1 MKRPLAVI
9 GFTYLAVVVV
19 SFFLGLDK
27 LAVFIAVFVCL
38 AAVFLKLRKT
48 RKNVIFPAV
57 CITSA
62 AALVWLMCFNA
73 VYVRPTEELYGK
85 TTVITG
91 EICDLPYEHDGR
103 TYYKIETS
111 QIDLPGAV
119 QHTKILLSSQK
130 ALRAD
135 MYDTVTATVNI
146 YTQSEDSYKYYNI
159 SRGNY
164 LTGNIDIYKEI
175 KITENENKPLY
186 YYPLCIRKYML
197 DTVNA
202 QLPKEQAAFISA
214 VLLADKSR
222 LSDAD
227 TDAFRD
233 SGISHIIVVSG
244 FHLSV
249 ITQLMMLFLTFICMG
264 RKRAAAFI
272 CAAFVFLYMAVV
284 GFTPPILRA
293 GVMQILFL
301 FGRSITEKADSLNS
315 LGLAALI
322 ICFINPYTAVDIG
335 FLLSFSATLGIVLLG
350 GKINSFVRNRI
361 YPKEEIRTGAAYG
374 FLLVV
379 KTPLCGLIS
388 IISTS
393 LSAMAL
399 SVPILLVYFK
409 SFAPYTLITNILA
422 GPAASLLIFTAMIM
436 VFLRISVILTF
447 LEMPFVAVSG
457 LLTNYITGVA
467 GYISSLPFSVIKLT
481 NEYVPICIIASV
493 ILLVVFLS
501 LYRGRRHI
509 LAALYAGCVILI
521 FAAGFIAERIIKQ
534 GSIKLSIADCGE
546 GLTVLMSD
554 NENTSILF
562 CGGSYDKSYN
572 MENYLD
578 DSIAGSVDYM
588 LISGNAA
595 DTGGYARNI
604 LERYDINTVHVY
616 DKEKLTESVYRLS
629 GDCPG
634 IICGSTDN
642 DIIETVHIDNI
653 DIHIYNTEKCCALY
667 FELYGCDFLICSN
680 DTDCSFLPEQWLD
693 VDYLTVDGAAQ
704 NAQLVNAENIIISDT
719 AENTEKAV
727 DVYEENNVSNIYYT
741 AGCGNLAVRVYNSG
755 DVNIRREGYWL
766 S

>member
-27 LAVFIAVFVCL
+27 LTVFIAVSVCL

-85 TTVITG
+85 TAVITG

-164 LTGNIDIYKEI
+164 LTGNIDIYKDI
-175 KITENENKPLY
+175 KITSNENKPLY

-202 QLPKEQAAFISA
+202 QLPKEQAGFVSA

-222 LSDAD
+222 LSDESTSD
-227 TDAFRD
+227 FRAA
-233 SGISHIIVVSG
+233 GISHIIAVSG

-249 ITQLMMLFLTFICMG
+249 ITQLMLLLFTFICMG
-264 RKRAAAFI
+264 RKRAASFI
-272 CAAFVFLYMAVV
+272 CAGFVFLYMAVV
-284 GFTPPILRA
+284 GFTPSVVRA
-293 GVMQILFL
+293 GIMQILFL
-301 FGRSITEKADSLNS
+301 LGQTMIAKADSLNS

-322 ICFINPYTAVDIG
+322 ICFLNPYTAVDIG
-335 FLLSFSATLGIVLLG
+335 FLLSFSATLGIILWG
-350 GKINSFVRNRI
+350 GEISSYVINRI
-361 YPKEEIRTGAAYG
+361 YPKDEIKTNPLYG
-374 FLLVV
+374 FLLII

-388 IISTS
+388 TVAVS

-409 SFAPYTLITNILA
+409 SFAPYTLITNILV
-422 GPAASLLIFTAMIM
+422 GLAASVLIFTALIM
-436 VFLRISVILTF
+436 VFLRISVIFAF
-447 LEMPFVAVSG
+447 LEMPFVALSG
-457 LLTNYITGVA
+457 LLTNYIIGVA
-467 GYISSLPFSVIKLT
+467 DVISSMPFSVIKLT
-481 NEYVPICIIASV
+481 GEFVPICIIASIILLPV
-493 ILLVVFLS
+493 ILTLKWKK
-501 LYRGRRHI
+501 HI
-509 LAALYAGCVILI
+509 LAALYVVCVVFI
-521 FAAGFIAERIIKQ
+521 FGLGSVTEKLLKRN
-534 GSIKLSIADCGE
+534 SIKLSVADCGE

-554 NENTSILF
+554 NNDTAILF

-572 MENYLD
+572 ADNYIGDSVTGNISYMIVWGGDENTSL
-578 DSIAGSVDYM
+578 
-588 LISGNAA
+588 
-595 DTGGYARNI
+595 YAPDI
-604 LERYDINTVHVY
+604 LEEYNIDTVHVY
-616 DKEKLTESVYRLS
+616 DEEKQNERMYRLTKS
-629 GDCPG
+629 CPHAIYGDTSQG
-634 IICGSTDN
+634 
-642 DIIETVHIDNI
+642 NI
-653 DIHIYNTEKCCALY
+653 DKVHLNNTDIQIYKSDEGCALY
-667 FELYGCDFLICSN
+667 FKLYGSDFLICAEVTN
-680 DTDCSFLPEQWLD
+680 LSFLPEEWLD
-693 VDYLTVDGAAQ
+693 ADYFISGGLTENPELI
-704 NAQLVNAENIIISDT
+704 NARHIIISDK
-719 AENTEKAV
+719 AEDIDIDAEGYVNTGYDDICYTGGLGNIGIRAYA
-727 DVYEENNVSNIYYT
+727 DGNVS
-741 AGCGNLAVRVYNSG
+741 V
-755 DVNIRREGYWL
+755 RREGYWL